1 MNQEDFATWYYS
13 LSEEDK
19 LIANGLIV
27 ISTTSPTENDD
38 APLFLVRKH
47 VYDGF
52 QALKRGQA
60 ERKAEARKITRHIA
74 LNDNTDYKDLEEWL
88 AELPGKFQVSTGHDG
103 LHLYA
108 SHELMQGPKGMW
120 ACKSECITQIDGKL
134 YVNFTRICPVCNPK
148 E

>member
-1 MNQEDFATWYYS
+1 MNLEEFAAWYYS

-52 QALKRGQA
+52 QALKR
-60 ERKAEARKITRHIA
+60 K
-74 LNDNTDYKDLEEWL
+74 
-88 AELPGKFQVSTGHDG
+88 
-103 LHLYA
+103 
-108 SHELMQGPKGMW
+108 
-120 ACKSECITQIDGKL
+120 
-134 YVNFTRICPVCNPK
+134 
-148 E
+148 